1 MKIWFSRVTPA
12 GLCLELSADSRLS
25 MNKLTRIS
33 ALAIVAL
40 GALGF
45 AGCRSVPLDPA
56 GELVAVYQ
64 FGEFRMVLNTT
75 APKTFKAAQD
85 ALPKFELFS
94 TKTSS
99 DKYAGRIV
107 ARAPGDQKVTII
119 IQEINSVQT
128 LLRIRW
134 GEGGNLTKSRRFY
147 EAIEAGVK

>member
-1 MKIWFSRVTPA
+1 
-12 GLCLELSADSRLS
+12 

-40 GALGF
+40 GAFGF
-45 AGCRSVPLDPA
+45 GGCRSVPLDPS
-56 GELVAVYQ
+56 GEMVAVYQ

-85 ALPKFELFS
+85 ALPQFELFS
-94 TKTSS
+94 TKVAS
-99 DKYAGRIV
+99 DKYSGRII

-128 LLRIRW
+128 LLRVRW
-134 GEGGNLTKSRRFY
+134 GEGGNLVKSRRFY
-147 EAIEAGVK
+147 EAVEAGIK